1 MNQKGMEPDERAF
14 EIELNPGGHLKK
26 VNVPNGAGGLLMEG
40 TLGSLEKAMF
50 VEDSVLELVGTAGTL
65 RVDLSM
71 EDLKHG
77 SGRESGA

>member
-1 MNQKGMEPDERAF
+1 
-14 EIELNPGGHLKK
+14 
-26 VNVPNGAGGLLMEG
+26 MEG